1 MKIEFFNSYRIWNR
15 EIPAVVNGVVGI
27 VEKYDPLSLGV
38 KPLFDLLV
46 EQQLQLESFT
56 NSRVGHPLSPTIQLD
71 RKRISELCGAIVT
84 QSRAIEKANLTT
96 MSEAANLILPLVK
109 NYLLSIDKINS
120 KLSESNVKSFLSVIG
135 KSELISQA
143 ATTIGVDVYVNE
155 LIVVQNRLDTNFD
168 VRLAE
173 NAERRIIVDKKLRS
187 SILKALANLIK
198 AIELAQV
205 HVTTVDFTSVVA
217 ELNEL
222 FVAYRSL
229 VQSRS
234 TRNKNAQLKK
244 ETAASSTTTTAT
256 AA

>member
-1 MKIEFFNSYRIWNR
+1 
-15 EIPAVVNGVVGI
+15 
-27 VEKYDPLSLGV
+27 
-38 KPLFDLLV
+38 
-46 EQQLQLESFT
+46 
-56 NSRVGHPLSPTIQLD
+56 
-71 RKRISELCGAIVT
+71 
-84 QSRAIEKANLTT
+84 
-96 MSEAANLILPLVK
+96 
-109 NYLLSIDKINS
+109 
-120 KLSESNVKSFLSVIG
+120 
-135 KSELISQA
+135 LISQA
-143 ATTIGVDVYVNE
+143 ATTIGIDVYVNE